1 MTTEI
6 KLKDVV
12 DVLKATTEVL
22 TGFSKLFKEMDNLT
36 ENIRPKIEELES
48 EVEED
53 NMTSTKDCKN

>member
-36 ENIRPKIEELES
+36 ENIRPRIEELES

>member
-1 MTTEI
+1 MTDI
-6 KLKDVV
+6 NLKDVV

>member
-1 MTTEI
+1 MTDI